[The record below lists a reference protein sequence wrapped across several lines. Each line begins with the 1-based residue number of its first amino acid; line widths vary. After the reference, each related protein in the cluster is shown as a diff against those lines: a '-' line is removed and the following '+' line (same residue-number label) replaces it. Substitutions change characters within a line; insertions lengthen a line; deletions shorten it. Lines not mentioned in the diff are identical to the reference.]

1 MAILALFRGNNLTKQ
16 MYDSLLKEVGWERNQ
31 PPGSIFHAA
40 AFDNSGNNI
49 HVADVWESE
58 EDLNKFVKEKLMPA
72 MQKLNFPVP
81 QTEVFQIH
89 NVNAFPGIEK
99 YRIK

>member
-1 MAILALFRGNNLTKQ
+1 
-16 MYDSLLKEVGWERNQ
+16 MYESLLKEVGWERNQ
-31 PPGSIFHAA
+31 PHGSIFHAP
-40 AFDNSGNNI
+40 AFDNSGNDI

-72 MQKLNFPVP
+72 MQQLTIPVP
-81 QTEVFQIH
+81 QMEVFQIH
-89 NVNAFPGIEK
+89 NVNAFPSIEK